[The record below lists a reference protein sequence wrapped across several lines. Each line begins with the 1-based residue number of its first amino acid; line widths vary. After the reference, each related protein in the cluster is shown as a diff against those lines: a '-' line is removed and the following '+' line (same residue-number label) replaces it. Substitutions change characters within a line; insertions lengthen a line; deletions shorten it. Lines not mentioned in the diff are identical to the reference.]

1 MSPVIN
7 DQLDRDVIRRLD
19 DYAESLRAEAPS
31 AALDARMEAA
41 ITEWAGE
48 HRKQGLLRRPMAWVV
63 AAASIAVVAAGIAL
77 LVIEERPGSAQ
88 VADATANNVGA
99 SSGWASDV
107 AASERSSDLRASDLS
122 ASERAT
128 YQARSAAPELSA
140 RTAVSPLATG
150 SQVSLFPA
158 EGAVFRVKAN
168 LAAAMMPTSA
178 GQPANGER
186 QYWVDV
192 RIANDGT
199 MRIMQVLPAERGRV
213 VPRE

>member
-1 MSPVIN
+1 MN
-7 DQLDRDVIRRLD
+7 DQLDREVIRRLD

-31 AALDARMEAA
+31 AELDARMEATIA
-41 ITEWAGE
+41 QWTGE
-48 HRKQGLLRRPMAWVV
+48 HRKQGLLRRPLAWIV
-63 AAASIAVVAAGIAL
+63 AAACVAVIAAGIAL
-77 LVIEERPGSAQ
+77 LVIEEEPQAPQ
-88 VADATANNVGA
+88 VANAPGNDVSTSQGA
-99 SSGWASDV
+99 ARHT
-107 AASERSSDLRASDLS
+107 RSPL
-122 ASERAT
+122 
-128 YQARSAAPELSA
+128 PELSA

-178 GQPANGER
+178 DQPANGER

-199 MRIMQVLPAERGRV
+199 MRIVQVLPAERGRV

>member
-7 DQLDRDVIRRLD
+7 EQLEREVIRQLD
-19 DYAESLRAEAPS
+19 DYAENLRAQAPS
-31 AALDARMEAA
+31 AELDARMEATIA
-41 ITEWAGE
+41 QWASE
-48 HRKQGLLRRPMAWVV
+48 HRSHGILRRPLAWVV
-63 AAASIAVVAAGIAL
+63 TAASVAVIAGGIAL
-77 LVIEERPGSAQ
+77 LAIGEKDDGPDAPGALAVAPSAP
-88 VADATANNVGA
+88 
-99 SSGWASDV
+99 
-107 AASERSSDLRASDLS
+107 L
-122 ASERAT
+122 
-128 YQARSAAPELSA
+128 PELSA

-168 LAAAMMPTSA
+168 LASAMVPTS
-178 GQPANGER
+178 GQMTTGER

>member
-1 MSPVIN
+1 MSPVLN
-7 DQLDRDVIRRLD
+7 DQMDREVIRRLD

-31 AALDARMEAA
+31 AELDARMEATIA
-41 ITEWAGE
+41 QWASE
-48 HRKQGLLRRPMAWVV
+48 HRKRGLLRRPLAWVV
-63 AAASIAVVAAGIAL
+63 AAASVAVVAGGIAL
-77 LVIEERPGSAQ
+77 LAIDESGDSPSAP
-88 VADATANNVGA
+88 DALAGVSTT
-99 SSGWASDV
+99 SP
-107 AASERSSDLRASDLS
+107 L
-122 ASERAT
+122 
-128 YQARSAAPELSA
+128 PELSA

-168 LAAAMMPTSA
+168 LASAMIPTSA

-199 MRIMQVLPAERGRV
+199 MRIMQVLPADRNRV

>member
-7 DQLDRDVIRRLD
+7 EQLDRQVIRQLD
-19 DYAESLRAEAPS
+19 DYAESLRAEVPS
-31 AALDARMEAA
+31 AELDARMEATIA
-41 ITEWAGE
+41 QWASE
-48 HRKQGLLRRPMAWVV
+48 HRRHGFLHRPLTWVV
-63 AAASIAVVAAGIAL
+63 AAASIAVIAGGIAL
-77 LVIEERPGSAQ
+77 LAI
-88 VADATANNVGA
+88 DASGDNPGA
-99 SSGWASDV
+99 SDA
-107 AASERSSDLRASDLS
+107 L
-122 ASERAT
+122 
-128 YQARSAAPELSA
+128 ARTPMSPRPELSA

-168 LAAAMMPTSA
+168 LASAVIPTSA
-178 GQPANGER
+178 GQPSNGER

-199 MRIMQVLPAERGRV
+199 MRIMQVLPAERSRV

>member
-7 DQLDRDVIRRLD
+7 EHLERVVIRQLD

-31 AALDARMEAA
+31 ADLDARMEATIA
-41 ITEWAGE
+41 HWASE
-48 HRKQGLLRRPMAWVV
+48 HRAHSVLRRPLAWVV
-63 AAASIAVVAAGIAL
+63 AAACVAVITGGIAL
-77 LVIEERPGSAQ
+77 LAIGEQDDDSGAPGAQASAP
-88 VADATANNVGA
+88 TAP
-99 SSGWASDV
+99 
-107 AASERSSDLRASDLS
+107 L
-122 ASERAT
+122 
-128 YQARSAAPELSA
+128 PELSA

-168 LAAAMMPTSA
+168 LASAVIPTS
-178 GQPANGER
+178 GQMTKGER

-199 MRIMQVLPAERGRV
+199 MRIMQVIPAERGRV

>member
-1 MSPVIN
+1 MSPVLN
-7 DQLDRDVIRRLD
+7 DEMDREVIRRLD

-31 AALDARMEAA
+31 ADLDARMEATIA
-41 ITEWAGE
+41 QWASE
-48 HRKQGLLRRPMAWVV
+48 HRKRGLLRRPLAWVV
-63 AAASIAVVAAGIAL
+63 AAASVAVVAGGIAL
-77 LVIEERPGSAQ
+77 LAVDESGDSPSAP
-88 VADATANNVGA
+88 DALAGA
-99 SSGWASDV
+99 STTSP
-107 AASERSSDLRASDLS
+107 L
-122 ASERAT
+122 
-128 YQARSAAPELSA
+128 PELSA

-168 LAAAMMPTSA
+168 LASAVIPTSA

-192 RIANDGT
+192 RIANDGS
-199 MRIMQVLPAERGRV
+199 MRIMQVLPADRNRV

>member
-7 DQLDRDVIRRLD
+7 ERPDRQMIRQLD
-19 DYAESLRAEAPS
+19 DYAESLRAQIPS
-31 AALDARMEAA
+31 AELDARMEATIA
-41 ITEWAGE
+41 QWAGE
-48 HRKQGLLRRPMAWVV
+48 HRAHGFLRRPLAWVV
-63 AAASIAVVAAGIAL
+63 AAASIAVIAGGVTLLAIGEQGGDTGAQRALAVAPTSPL
-77 LVIEERPGSAQ
+77 
-88 VADATANNVGA
+88 
-99 SSGWASDV
+99 
-107 AASERSSDLRASDLS
+107 
-122 ASERAT
+122 
-128 YQARSAAPELSA
+128 PELSA

-168 LAAAMMPTSA
+168 LASAVMPTS
-178 GQPANGER
+178 GKGANGER

>member
-7 DQLDRDVIRRLD
+7 ETLEREVIRQLD

-31 AALDARMEAA
+31 AELDARMEASIA
-41 ITEWAGE
+41 QWASE
-48 HRKQGLLRRPMAWVV
+48 HRAHGILRRPLAWVV
-63 AAASIAVVAAGIAL
+63 AAASIAVITGGIAL
-77 LVIEERPGSAQ
+77 LAIGERGDEPDAPDALA
-88 VADATANNVGA
+88 VAPSVP
-99 SSGWASDV
+99 
-107 AASERSSDLRASDLS
+107 L
-122 ASERAT
+122 
-128 YQARSAAPELSA
+128 PELSA

-168 LAAAMMPTSA
+168 LASAMVPTS
-178 GQPANGER
+178 GQMTNGER

>member
-1 MSPVIN
+1 MSPVHN
-7 DQLDRDVIRRLD
+7 DKLDHDVIRRLD
-19 DYAESLRAEAPS
+19 DFAENLRAESPS
-31 AALDARMEAA
+31 AELDARVEAA
-41 ITEWAGE
+41 IAQWASE
-48 HRKQGLLRRPMAWVV
+48 HRRHGLWRRPLAWVV
-63 AAASIAVVAAGIAL
+63 AAASIAVVAGGIAL
-77 LVIEERPGSAQ
+77 LAIEEEGDPQ
-88 VADATANNVGA
+88 VAAAPAGA
-99 SSGWASDV
+99 SG
-107 AASERSSDLRASDLS
+107 DL
-122 ASERAT
+122 
-128 YQARSAAPELSA
+128 ARQLRTPTAELSA

-168 LAAAMMPTSA
+168 LAAAMMPTSV

>member
-1 MSPVIN
+1 
-7 DQLDRDVIRRLD
+7 
-19 DYAESLRAEAPS
+19 
-31 AALDARMEAA
+31 MEATIA
-41 ITEWAGE
+41 QWASE
-48 HRKQGLLRRPMAWVV
+48 HRKRSFLRRPLAWAV
-63 AAASIAVVAAGIAL
+63 AAASIAVIAGGIAL
-77 LVIEERPGSAQ
+77 LALDSGVDEPGA
-88 VADATANNVGA
+88 ADALAGA
-99 SSGWASDV
+99 P
-107 AASERSSDLRASDLS
+107 RSPV
-122 ASERAT
+122 
-128 YQARSAAPELSA
+128 PELSA

-168 LAAAMMPTSA
+168 LAAAMVPTSV